1 MAEEKAKKQQQ
12 QQPPAP
18 APTPAAPSS
27 GDQDLDRPNDHR
39 KIGREQNLFMFDGDY
54 APGSGFFLP
63 RGAHIYNTLI
73 DYLRSEYKKRRFQEV
88 ITPNMF
94 NCTLWEKSGHWQHY
108 AENMFIVELSETEKH
123 SLKPMNC
130 PSHCRIFDH
139 TVRSWRELPL
149 RFADF
154 GVLHRNEAS
163 GALTGL
169 TRVRRFQQDDAH
181 IFCAP
186 EHIQQ
191 EISNSIDFMKSVYD
205 NFNFTFSMCLSTRPE
220 SYMGELQLW
229 DDAEAALKKV
239 LDEAGLKWTLN
250 EGDGAFY
257 GPKIDITISD
267 STGKLHQCATI
278 QLDFQLPIRF
288 DLKFVKPDGSYG
300 RPIIVHRAIFGSIE
314 RFIAI
319 LCENF
324 AGHWPFWLSPIQA
337 QIIPVNEKLNEY
349 AQKVE
354 GQLLDEGFMVE
365 CELDVSLTLNKKV
378 RNAQVAKYNFIL
390 VVGNK
395 EAEANSVTVRLTI
408 DKKTH
413 QLFLD
418 VDKLIVLFKEL
429 KATRAK
435 DASKALLELASQT

>member
-1 MAEEKAKKQQQ
+1 MMAAENK
-12 QQPPAP
+12 
-18 APTPAAPSS
+18 PTA
-27 GDQDLDRPNDHR
+27 GDQELERPNDHR
-39 KIGREQNLFMFDGDY
+39 KIGREQNLFMFDGEY

-63 RGAHIYNTLI
+63 RGAHIYNTLM
-73 DYLRSEYKKRRFQEV
+73 DYLRQEYRKRRYKEV

-94 NCTLWEKSGHWQHY
+94 NCTLWEKSGHWEHY
-108 AENMFIVELSETEKH
+108 AENMFTVELSETEKH
-123 SLKPMNC
+123 SWKPMNC
-130 PSHCRIFDH
+130 PSHCRIFDS

-181 IFCAP
+181 LFCAP
-186 EHIQQ
+186 EHIEQ
-191 EISNSIDFMKSVYD
+191 EIKNSIDFMRTVYD
-205 NFNFTFSMCLSTRPE
+205 NFDFTFSLCLSTRPE
-220 SYMGELQLW
+220 SYMGDLNLW
-229 DDAEAALKKV
+229 EDAEASLKKV
-239 LDEAGLKWTLN
+239 LEGTGLEWSLN

-257 GPKIDITISD
+257 GPKIDITITD
-267 STGKLHQCATI
+267 STGKPHQCATI

-288 DLKFVKPDGSYG
+288 DLKFVKPDGSFG

-324 AGHWPFWLSPIQA
+324 AGHWPFWLSPLQA
-337 QIIPVNEKLNEY
+337 QIVPVNEKLNDY
-349 AQKVE
+349 ALKVE
-354 GQLLDEGFMVE
+354 DRLIQEGFMVE
-365 CELDVSLTLNKKV
+365 CELDPGLTLNKKV
-378 RNAQVAKYNFIL
+378 RNAEVAKYNFIM

-395 EAEANSVTVRLTI
+395 EAEADSVTVRITV

-413 QLFLD
+413 QIFVT
-418 VDKLIVLFKEL
+418 VDRLIELFKEF
-429 KATRAK
+429 KEKKTK
-435 DASKALLELASQT
+435 NVNKEFLAAFS

>member
-1 MAEEKAKKQQQ
+1 MAAEK
-12 QQPPAP
+12 PAG
-18 APTPAAPSS
+18 
-27 GDQDLDRPNDHR
+27 GDQEIERPNDHR
-39 KIGREQNLFMFDGDY
+39 KIGREQSLFMFDGEY

-63 RGAHIYNTLI
+63 RGAHIYNTLME
-73 DYLRSEYKKRRFQEV
+73 YLRQEYRRRRYKEV

-108 AENMFIVELSETEKH
+108 AENMFTVELSETEKH
-123 SLKPMNC
+123 SWKPMNC
-130 PSHCRIFDH
+130 PSHCRIFDS

-163 GALTGL
+163 GALSGL

-181 IFCAP
+181 LFCAP
-186 EHIQQ
+186 EHIEQ
-191 EISNSIDFMKSVYD
+191 EIKNSIDFMRTVYD
-205 NFNFTFSMCLSTRPE
+205 NFDFTFSLCLSTRPE
-220 SYMGELQLW
+220 SYMGELALW
-229 DDAEAALKKV
+229 YDAESSLKKV
-239 LDEAGLKWTLN
+239 LEGTGLEWSLN

-257 GPKIDITISD
+257 GPKIDITITD
-267 STGKLHQCATI
+267 STGKPHQCATI

-288 DLKFVKPDGSYG
+288 DLKYVKPDASFG

-337 QIIPVNEKLNEY
+337 QIVPVNEKLNDY
-349 AQKVE
+349 ALEVE
-354 GQLLDEGFMVE
+354 DRLIQEGFMAE
-365 CELDVSLTLNKKV
+365 CELDPGLTLNKKI
-378 RNAQVAKYNFIL
+378 RNAEVSKYNFIL
-390 VVGNK
+390 VVGGK
-395 EAEANSVTVRLTI
+395 EAEADSVTIRVTV

-413 QLFLD
+413 QIFLSVDRLIELFRE
-418 VDKLIVLFKEL
+418 FKEKKVKHADQEL
-429 KATRAK
+429 LN
-435 DASKALLELASQT
+435 ALS

>member
-1 MAEEKAKKQQQ
+1 M
-12 QQPPAP
+12 
-18 APTPAAPSS
+18 AAPKPA
-27 GDQDLDRPNDHR
+27 GDQEIERPNDHR
-39 KIGREQNLFMFDGDY
+39 KIGREQSLFMFDGDY

-63 RGAHIYNTLI
+63 RGAYIYNTLME
-73 DYLRSEYKKRRFQEV
+73 YLRKEYRKRRYKEV

-94 NCTLWEKSGHWQHY
+94 NCTLWEKSGHWEHY
-108 AENMFIVELSETEKH
+108 AENMFTVELSETEKH
-123 SLKPMNC
+123 SWKPMNC
-130 PSHCRIFDH
+130 PSHCRIFDS

-181 IFCAP
+181 LFCAP
-186 EHIQQ
+186 EQIES
-191 EISNSIDFMKSVYD
+191 EISNSIDFMRAVYD
-205 NFNFTFSMCLSTRPE
+205 NFDFSFSLCLSTRPE
-220 SYMGELQLW
+220 SHMGDTSLW

-239 LDEAGLKWTLN
+239 LENTGLQWSLN

-257 GPKIDITISD
+257 GPKIDITITD
-267 STGKLHQCATI
+267 STGKPHQCATI

-288 DLKFVKPDGSYG
+288 DLKYVKPDSSFG

-324 AGHWPFWLSPIQA
+324 AGHWPFWLSPLQA
-337 QIIPVNEKLNEY
+337 QIIPVNEKLNDY
-349 AQKVE
+349 ATKLE
-354 GQLLDEGFMVE
+354 DRLLEEGFMVE
-365 CELDVSLTLNKKV
+365 TELDPGLTLNKKV
-378 RNAQVAKYNFIL
+378 RNAEVSKYNFIL

-395 EAEANSVTVRLTI
+395 EAEANSVTVRTTV

-413 QLFLD
+413 QICMP
-418 VDKLIVLFKEL
+418 VDRLVELFKDFKERRVKHADKEL
-429 KATRAK
+429 
-435 DASKALLELASQT
+435 LAAFS

>member
-1 MAEEKAKKQQQ
+1 
-12 QQPPAP
+12 
-18 APTPAAPSS
+18 
-27 GDQDLDRPNDHR
+27 
-39 KIGREQNLFMFDGDY
+39 MFDSDY

-63 RGAHIYNTLI
+63 RGTYIYNTLME
-73 DYLRSEYKKRRFQEV
+73 YLRQEYRKRRYKEV

-94 NCTLWEKSGHWQHY
+94 NCTLWEKSGHWAHY
-108 AENMFIVELSETEKH
+108 AENMFTVELSETEKH
-123 SLKPMNC
+123 SWKPMNC
-130 PSHCRIFDH
+130 PSHCRIFDS

-181 IFCAP
+181 LFCAP
-186 EHIQQ
+186 EHIEQ
-191 EISNSIDFMKSVYD
+191 EIKNSIEFMRDVYD
-205 NFNFTFSMCLSTRPE
+205 NFDFTFSLCLSTRPD
-220 SYMGELQLW
+220 SYMGELSLW
-229 DDAEAALKKV
+229 DDAEASLKRV
-239 LDEAGLKWTLN
+239 LENTGLEWTLN

-257 GPKIDITISD
+257 GPKIDITIRD
-267 STGKLHQCATI
+267 STGKPHQCATI

-288 DLKFVKPDGSYG
+288 DLKYVKPDSSFG

-337 QIIPVNEKLNEY
+337 QIIPVNEKCNEY
-349 AQKVE
+349 AESVE
-354 GQLLDEGFMVE
+354 DRLIMAGFNA
-365 CELDVSLTLNKKV
+365 ELETDSGLTLNKKI
-378 RNAQVAKYNFIL
+378 RNAEVFKYNFIL

-395 EAEANSVTVRLTI
+395 EAEADSVTVRVSGA
-408 DKKTH
+408 DKKVRQITTK
-413 QLFLD
+413 
-418 VDKLIVLFKEL
+418 VDQVIELFKEF
-429 KATRAK
+429 KEKRIK
-435 DASKALLELASQT
+435 DANAAFLAAFS

>member
-1 MAEEKAKKQQQ
+1 MAETK
-12 QQPPAP
+12 PA
-18 APTPAAPSS
+18 
-27 GDQDLDRPNDHR
+27 GDQEFERPNDHR
-39 KIGREQNLFMFDGDY
+39 KIGREQSLFMFDGDY

-73 DYLRSEYKKRRFQEV
+73 EYLRKEYRRRRYKEV

-94 NCTLWEKSGHWQHY
+94 NCTLWEKSGHWEHY
-108 AENMFIVELSETEKH
+108 AENMFTVELSETEKH
-123 SLKPMNC
+123 SWKPMNC
-130 PSHCRIFDH
+130 PSHCRIFDS

-181 IFCAP
+181 LFCAP
-186 EHIQQ
+186 EHIEQ
-191 EISNSIDFMKSVYD
+191 EIANSIEFMRTVYD
-205 NFNFTFSMCLSTRPE
+205 NFDFSFSLCLSTRPE
-220 SYMGELQLW
+220 SYMGELSLW
-229 DDAEAALKKV
+229 DDAEASLKKV
-239 LDEAGLKWTLN
+239 LENTGLEWTLN

-257 GPKIDITISD
+257 GPKIDITITD
-267 STGKLHQCATI
+267 STGKPHQCATI

-288 DLKFVKPDGSYG
+288 DLKYVKPDSSFG

-324 AGHWPFWLSPIQA
+324 AGHWPFWLSPLQA
-337 QIIPVNEKLNEY
+337 QIIPVNEKLNDYVLKIEDR
-349 AQKVE
+349 
-354 GQLLDEGFMVE
+354 LLEEGFMVDSE
-365 CELDVSLTLNKKV
+365 MDPGFTLNKKI
-378 RNAQVAKYNFIL
+378 RNAEVAKYNFIL

-395 EAEANSVTVRLTI
+395 EAEANSVTVRITVN
-408 DKKTH
+408 KKTH
-413 QLFLD
+413 QLCMT
-418 VDKLIVLFKEL
+418 VDRLVELFKEF
-429 KATRAK
+429 KEKRVKHA
-435 DASKALLELASQT
+435 DQEMLAAFS

>member
-1 MAEEKAKKQQQ
+1 MAEDK
-12 QQPPAP
+12 
-18 APTPAAPSS
+18 PSG
-27 GDQDLDRPNDHR
+27 GDQEIERPNDHR
-39 KIGREQNLFMFDGDY
+39 KIGREQNLFMFDGEY

-63 RGAHIYNTLI
+63 RGAHIYNTLM
-73 DYLRSEYKKRRFQEV
+73 DYLRQEYRKRRYKEV

-94 NCTLWEKSGHWQHY
+94 NCTLWEKSGHWAHY
-108 AENMFIVELSETEKH
+108 AENMFTVELSETEKH
-123 SLKPMNC
+123 SWKPMNC
-130 PSHCRIFDH
+130 PSHCRIFDS

-181 IFCAP
+181 LFCAP
-186 EHIQQ
+186 EHIEQ
-191 EISNSIDFMKSVYD
+191 EIKNSIEFMRTVYD
-205 NFNFTFSMCLSTRPE
+205 NFDFSFSLCLSTRPE
-220 SYMGELQLW
+220 SYMGELSLW
-229 DDAEAALKKV
+229 DDAEASLKKV
-239 LDEAGLKWTLN
+239 LENTGLEWSMN

-257 GPKIDITISD
+257 GPKIDITITD
-267 STGKLHQCATI
+267 STGKPHQCATI

-288 DLKFVKPDGSYG
+288 DLKYVKPDSSFG

-324 AGHWPFWLSPIQA
+324 AGNWPFWLSPIQA
-337 QIIPVNEKLNEY
+337 QIIPVNEKLNDY
-349 AQKVE
+349 ALKVE
-354 GQLLDEGFMVE
+354 DRLIQEGFMAE
-365 CELDVSLTLNKKV
+365 CELDPGLTLNKKV
-378 RNAQVAKYNFIL
+378 RNAEVSKYNFIL

-395 EAEANSVTVRLTI
+395 EAEAESVTARVTV

-413 QLFLD
+413 QIVVK
-418 VDKLIVLFKEL
+418 VDRLIELFKEF
-429 KATRAK
+429 KEKRVKHADRE
-435 DASKALLELASQT
+435 LLAAFS

>member
-1 MAEEKAKKQQQ
+1 MAETK
-12 QQPPAP
+12 
-18 APTPAAPSS
+18 PT
-27 GDQDLDRPNDHR
+27 GDQEIERPNDHR
-39 KIGREQNLFMFDGDY
+39 KIGREQNLFMFDGEY

-63 RGAHIYNTLI
+63 RGAHIYNTLM
-73 DYLRSEYKKRRFQEV
+73 DYLRKEYRKRRYQEV

-108 AENMFIVELSETEKH
+108 AENMFTVELSETEKH
-123 SLKPMNC
+123 SWKPMNC
-130 PSHCRIFDH
+130 PSHCRIFDS

-181 IFCAP
+181 LFCAP
-186 EHIQQ
+186 EHIEQ
-191 EISNSIDFMKSVYD
+191 EIRNSIEFMRTVYD
-205 NFNFTFSMCLSTRPE
+205 NFDFSFSLCLSTRPE
-220 SYMGELQLW
+220 SYMGDLALW
-229 DDAEAALKKV
+229 EDAETSLKKV
-239 LDEAGLKWTLN
+239 LCDTGLEWTLN

-257 GPKIDITISD
+257 GPKIDITITD
-267 STGKLHQCATI
+267 STGKPHQCATI

-288 DLKFVKPDGSYG
+288 DLKYVKPDSSFG

-337 QIIPVNEKLNEY
+337 QIIPVNEKLNDY
-349 AQKVE
+349 ALKVE
-354 GQLLDEGFMVE
+354 DRLIEEGFMAE
-365 CELDVSLTLNKKV
+365 CELDPGLTLNKKV
-378 RNAQVAKYNFIL
+378 RNAEVAKYNFIL

-395 EAEANSVTVRLTI
+395 EAEAESVTVRI
-408 DKKTH
+408 SADKKVP
-413 QLFLD
+413 QPFVS
-418 VDKLIVLFKEL
+418 VDRLIELFKEF
-429 KATRAK
+429 KEKRVKHADK
-435 DASKALLELASQT
+435 EMLAAFS

>member
-1 MAEEKAKKQQQ
+1 MA
-12 QQPPAP
+12 
-18 APTPAAPSS
+18 AAESQTT
-27 GDQDLDRPNDHR
+27 GDQPGQEIERPNDHR
-39 KIGREQNLFMFDGDY
+39 KIGREQNLFMFDGEY

-63 RGAHIYNTLI
+63 RGAHIYNTLL
-73 DYLRSEYKKRRFQEV
+73 DYLRKEYRKRKYREV

-94 NCTLWEKSGHWQHY
+94 NCTLWQKSGHWDHY
-108 AENMFIVELSETEKH
+108 AENMFTVELSETEKH
-123 SLKPMNC
+123 SWKPMNC
-130 PSHCRIFDH
+130 PSHCRIFDS

-181 IFCAP
+181 LFCAP
-186 EHIQQ
+186 EQIEQ
-191 EISNSIDFMKSVYD
+191 EIRNSIEFTRAVYD
-205 NFNFTFSMCLSTRPE
+205 NFDFTFSLCLSTRPE
-220 SYMGELQLW
+220 SYMGDLALW

-239 LDEAGLKWTLN
+239 LIDTGLEWSMN

-257 GPKIDITISD
+257 GPKIDITIRD
-267 STGKLHQCATI
+267 STGKPHQCATI

-288 DLKFVKPDGSYG
+288 DLKYVKPDSSFG
-300 RPIIVHRAIFGSIE
+300 RPIIVHRAIFGSVE

-337 QIIPVNEKLNEY
+337 QIIPVNEKLNDY
-349 AQKVE
+349 ATKIE
-354 GQLLDEGFMVE
+354 DRLLEEGFMAE
-365 CELDVSLTLNKKV
+365 CELDPGLTLNKKV
-378 RNAQVAKYNFIL
+378 RNAEVSKYNFIL

-395 EAEANSVTVRLTI
+395 EAEVDSVTVRLSVE
-408 DKKTH
+408 KKTH
-413 QLFLD
+413 NIFLS
-418 VDKLIVLFKEL
+418 VDRLIEVFKEL
-429 KATRAK
+429 RDTRVKRA
-435 DASKALLELASQT
+435 DQAFLAACA

>member
-1 MAEEKAKKQQQ
+1 MAAVDKSA
-12 QQPPAP
+12 AP
-18 APTPAAPSS
+18 AAA
-27 GDQDLDRPNDHR
+27 GDQEIERPNDHR
-39 KIGREQNLFMFDGDY
+39 KIGREQALFMFDGEY

-73 DYLRSEYKKRRFQEV
+73 EYLRKEYRKRRYKEV

-94 NCTLWEKSGHWQHY
+94 NCTLWEKSGHWEHY
-108 AENMFIVELSETEKH
+108 AENMFTVELSETEKH
-123 SLKPMNC
+123 SWKPMNC
-130 PSHCRIFDH
+130 PSHCRIFDS

-181 IFCAP
+181 LFCAP
-186 EHIQQ
+186 EHIEQ
-191 EISNSIDFMKSVYD
+191 EITNSIDFMRTVYD
-205 NFNFTFSMCLSTRPE
+205 NFDFSFSLCLSTRPE
-220 SYMGELQLW
+220 SYMGELSLW
-229 DDAEAALKKV
+229 DDAEASLKKV
-239 LDEAGLKWTLN
+239 LDNTGLKWTLN

-257 GPKIDITISD
+257 GPKIDITITD
-267 STGKLHQCATI
+267 STGKPHQCATI

-288 DLKFVKPDGSYG
+288 DLKYVKPDSSFG

-324 AGHWPFWLSPIQA
+324 AGHWPFWLSPLQA
-337 QIIPVNEKLNEY
+337 QIIPVNDKLNDY
-349 AQKVE
+349 ALSIE
-354 GQLLDEGFMVE
+354 DRLLEEGFMAE
-365 CELDVSLTLNKKV
+365 CELDPGLTLNKKV
-378 RNAQVAKYNFIL
+378 RNAEVAKYNFIL

-395 EAEANSVTVRLTI
+395 EADAKSVTVRVSVE
-408 DKKTH
+408 KKTH
-413 QLFLD
+413 NITMSIDRL
-418 VDKLIVLFKEL
+418 VELFKEF
-429 KATRAK
+429 KEKKVKHADK
-435 DASKALLELASQT
+435 ELLAAFS

>member
-1 MAEEKAKKQQQ
+1 MAEAK
-12 QQPPAP
+12 PA
-18 APTPAAPSS
+18 
-27 GDQDLDRPNDHR
+27 GDQEVERPNDHR

-63 RGAHIYNTLI
+63 RGAHIYNTLME
-73 DYLRSEYKKRRFQEV
+73 YLRKEYRKRRYKEV

-94 NCTLWEKSGHWQHY
+94 NCTLWEKSGHWEHY
-108 AENMFIVELSETEKH
+108 AENMFTVELSETEKH
-123 SLKPMNC
+123 SWKPMNC
-130 PSHCRIFDH
+130 PSHCRIFDS

-181 IFCAP
+181 LFCAP
-186 EHIQQ
+186 EQIEQ
-191 EISNSIDFMKSVYD
+191 EIANSIEFTRTVYD
-205 NFNFTFSMCLSTRPE
+205 NFDFTFSLCLSTRPE
-220 SYMGELQLW
+220 SYMGDLSLW
-229 DDAEAALKKV
+229 DDAEASLKRV
-239 LDEAGLKWTLN
+239 LENTGLEWTLN

-257 GPKIDITISD
+257 GPKIDITITD
-267 STGKLHQCATI
+267 STGKPHQCATI

-288 DLKFVKPDGSYG
+288 DLKYVKPDSSFG

-337 QIIPVNEKLNEY
+337 QIIPVNEKLNDY
-349 AQKVE
+349 ALKVE
-354 GQLLDEGFMVE
+354 DRLLEEGFMVE
-365 CELDVSLTLNKKV
+365 SELDPGFTLNKKV
-378 RNAQVAKYNFIL
+378 RNAEVAKYNFIL
-390 VVGNK
+390 VVGPK
-395 EAEANSVTVRLTI
+395 EAEANSVTVRVTV

-413 QLFLD
+413 QLCMTT
-418 VDKLIVLFKEL
+418 DKLVELFKEF
-429 KATRAK
+429 KEKRVRNV
-435 DASKALLELASQT
+435 DREILAAFS

>member
-1 MAEEKAKKQQQ
+1 MTEQK
-12 QQPPAP
+12 
-18 APTPAAPSS
+18 PSG
-27 GDQDLDRPNDHR
+27 GDQEVERPNDHR
-39 KIGREQNLFMFDGDY
+39 KIGREQNLFMFDGEF

-63 RGAHIYNTLI
+63 RGAHIYNTLM
-73 DYLRSEYKKRRFQEV
+73 DYLRQEYRKRRYQEV

-94 NCTLWEKSGHWQHY
+94 NCTLWEKSGHWAHY
-108 AENMFIVELSETEKH
+108 AENMFTVELSETEKH
-123 SLKPMNC
+123 SWKPMNC
-130 PSHCRIFDH
+130 PSHCRIFDS

-181 IFCAP
+181 LFCAP
-186 EHIQQ
+186 EQIEQ
-191 EISNSIDFMKSVYD
+191 EIKSSIEFTRAVYD
-205 NFNFTFSMCLSTRPE
+205 NFDFKFSLCLSTRPE
-220 SYMGELQLW
+220 SYMGDRSLW

-239 LDEAGLKWTLN
+239 LENTGLEWSMN

-257 GPKIDITISD
+257 GPKIDITITD
-267 STGKLHQCATI
+267 STGKPHQCATI

-288 DLKFVKPDGSYG
+288 DLKYVKPDSSFG
-300 RPIIVHRAIFGSIE
+300 RPIIVHRAIYGSIE

-324 AGHWPFWLSPIQA
+324 AGHWPFWLSPLQA
-337 QIIPVNEKLNEY
+337 QIIPVNEKLNDY
-349 AQKVE
+349 ALKVE
-354 GQLLDEGFMVE
+354 DRLIQEGFMAE
-365 CELDVSLTLNKKV
+365 CELDPGLTLNKKV
-378 RNAQVAKYNFIL
+378 RNAEVAKYNFIL

-395 EAEANSVTVRLTI
+395 EAEANSVTARVTV

-413 QLFLD
+413 QIVVS
-418 VDKLIVLFKEL
+418 VDRLVELFKEF
-429 KATRAK
+429 KEKRVKHADK
-435 DASKALLELASQT
+435 ELLAAFS

>member
-1 MAEEKAKKQQQ
+1 MTDSKDVG
-12 QQPPAP
+12 
-18 APTPAAPSS
+18 
-27 GDQDLDRPNDHR
+27 GDKEVERPNDHR
-39 KIGREQNLFMFDGDY
+39 KIGREQSLFMFDGEY

-73 DYLRSEYKKRRFQEV
+73 DYLRQEYRKRRYKEV

-94 NCTLWEKSGHWQHY
+94 NCTLWEKSGHWDHY
-108 AENMFIVELSETEKH
+108 AENMFTVELSETEKH
-123 SLKPMNC
+123 SWKPMNC
-130 PSHCRIFDH
+130 PSHCRIFDS

-163 GALTGL
+163 GALSGL

-181 IFCAP
+181 LFCAP
-186 EHIQQ
+186 EHIEQ
-191 EISNSIDFMKSVYD
+191 EIRNSIDFMQTVYD
-205 NFNFTFSMCLSTRPE
+205 NFDFSFSLCLSTRPE
-220 SYMGELQLW
+220 SYMGDLSLW
-229 DDAEAALKKV
+229 DDAEAALKRV
-239 LDEAGLKWTLN
+239 LDNTGLQWTLN

-257 GPKIDITISD
+257 GPKIDITITD
-267 STGKLHQCATI
+267 STGKPHQCATI

-288 DLKFVKPDGSYG
+288 DLKYVKPDSSFG

-324 AGHWPFWLSPIQA
+324 VGNWPFWLSPLQA
-337 QIIPVNEKLNEY
+337 QIVPVNEKLNDY
-349 AQKVE
+349 ALKVE
-354 GQLLDEGFMVE
+354 DRLIQEGFMVE
-365 CELDVSLTLNKKV
+365 CELDPGLTLNKKV
-378 RNAQVAKYNFIL
+378 RNAEVSKYNFIL

-395 EAEANSVTVRLTI
+395 EAEAESVTVRVTV

-413 QLFLD
+413 QIFVS
-418 VDKLIVLFKEL
+418 VDKLVELFKEF
-429 KATRAK
+429 K
-435 DASKALLELASQT
+435 SKRVRHADKELLAAFS

>member
-1 MAEEKAKKQQQ
+1 MASA
-12 QQPPAP
+12 
-18 APTPAAPSS
+18 
-27 GDQDLDRPNDHR
+27 GDQEIERPNDHR
-39 KIGREQNLFMFDGDY
+39 KIGREQNLFMFDGEY

-73 DYLRSEYKKRRFQEV
+73 EYLRKEYRKRRYREV

-108 AENMFIVELSETEKH
+108 AENMFTVELSETEKH
-123 SLKPMNC
+123 SWKPMNC
-130 PSHCRIFDH
+130 PSHCRIFDS
-139 TVRSWRELPL
+139 TVRSWRDLPL

-181 IFCAP
+181 LFCAP
-186 EHIQQ
+186 EHIEQ
-191 EISNSIDFMKSVYD
+191 EITNSIEFMRTVYD
-205 NFNFTFSMCLSTRPE
+205 NFDFKFSLCLSTRPE
-220 SYMGELQLW
+220 SYMGDLSLW
-229 DDAEAALKKV
+229 DDAEASLKKV
-239 LDEAGLKWTLN
+239 LESTGLEWTLN

-257 GPKIDITISD
+257 GPKIDITITD
-267 STGKLHQCATI
+267 STGKPHQCATI

-288 DLKFVKPDGSYG
+288 DLKYVKPDSSFE

-337 QIIPVNEKLNEY
+337 QIVPVNEKLNDY
-349 AQKVE
+349 ALSIE
-354 GQLLDEGFMVE
+354 DRLLEEGFMAE
-365 CELDVSLTLNKKV
+365 CELDPGLTLNKKV
-378 RNAQVAKYNFIL
+378 RNAEVAKYNFIL

-395 EAEANSVTVRLTI
+395 EAEAKSVTVRVTV

-413 QLFLD
+413 QLCMS
-418 VDKLIVLFKEL
+418 VDRLIELFKEF
-429 KATRAK
+429 KEKRVKHADK
-435 DASKALLELASQT
+435 EMLAAFA

>member
-1 MAEEKAKKQQQ
+1 MAESK
-12 QQPPAP
+12 PA
-18 APTPAAPSS
+18 
-27 GDQDLDRPNDHR
+27 GDQEVERPNDHR
-39 KIGREQNLFMFDGDY
+39 KIGREQSLFMFDGDY

-63 RGAHIYNTLI
+63 RGAHIYNTLME
-73 DYLRSEYKKRRFQEV
+73 YLRKEYRRRRYKEV

-94 NCTLWEKSGHWQHY
+94 NCTLWEKSGHWEHY
-108 AENMFIVELSETEKH
+108 AENMFTVELSETEKH
-123 SLKPMNC
+123 SWKPMNC
-130 PSHCRIFDH
+130 PSHCRIFDS

-181 IFCAP
+181 LFCAP
-186 EHIQQ
+186 EQIEQ
-191 EISNSIDFMKSVYD
+191 EITNSIEFTRTVYD
-205 NFNFTFSMCLSTRPE
+205 NFDFTFSLCLSTRPE
-220 SYMGELQLW
+220 SYMGDLSLW
-229 DDAEAALKKV
+229 DDAEASLKRV
-239 LDEAGLKWTLN
+239 LENTGLKWTLN

-257 GPKIDITISD
+257 GPKIDITITD
-267 STGKLHQCATI
+267 STGKPHQCATI

-288 DLKFVKPDGSYG
+288 DLKYVKPDSSFG

-337 QIIPVNEKLNEY
+337 QIIPVKETLNDY
-349 AQKVE
+349 VLKVE
-354 GQLLDEGFMVE
+354 DRLLEEGFMVE
-365 CELDVSLTLNKKV
+365 SELDPGFTLNKKI
-378 RNAQVAKYNFIL
+378 RNAEVAKYNFIL
-390 VVGNK
+390 VVGPK
-395 EAEANSVTVRLTI
+395 EAEANSVTVRITV

-413 QLFLD
+413 QLCMTIDRL
-418 VDKLIVLFKEL
+418 VELFKEF
-429 KATRAK
+429 KEKRVKHADRE
-435 DASKALLELASQT
+435 LLAAFS

>member
-1 MAEEKAKKQQQ
+1 MLARLTEE
-12 QQPPAP
+12 
-18 APTPAAPSS
+18 
-27 GDQDLDRPNDHR
+27 RPNDHR
-39 KIGREQNLFMFDGDY
+39 KIGQEQDLFMFDGEF

-73 DYLRSEYKKRRFQEV
+73 DYLRSEYRKRRYKEV

-94 NCTLWEKSGHWQHY
+94 NCTLWEKSGHWEHY
-108 AENMFIVELSETEKH
+108 AENMFMIELSETEKH

-130 PSHCRIFDH
+130 PSHCRIFDS
-139 TVRSWRELPL
+139 TVRSWRDLPL

-181 IFCAP
+181 LFCAP
-186 EHIQQ
+186 EHIEQ
-191 EISNSIDFMKSVYD
+191 EISNSIDFMRAVYD
-205 NFNFTFSMCLSTRPE
+205 NFDFTFSLCLSTRPE
-220 SYMGELQLW
+220 SYMGELSLW
-229 DDAEAALKKV
+229 DGAESALKKV
-239 LDEAGLKWTLN
+239 LNETGLEWTLN

-267 STGKLHQCATI
+267 STGKQHQCATI

-288 DLKFVKPDGSYG
+288 DLKYVNPDSSFG
-300 RPIIVHRAIFGSIE
+300 RPVIVHRAIFGSIE

-337 QIIPVNEKLNEY
+337 QIIPVNEKLDKY
-349 AQKVE
+349 A
-354 GQLLDEGFMVE
+354 LDLEDRLICEGFMVDS
-365 CELDVSLTLNKKV
+365 ELDPGLTLNKKV
-378 RNAQVAKYNFIL
+378 RNAEVAKYNFIL
-390 VVGNK
+390 VVGQK
-395 EAEANSVTVRLTI
+395 EADANSVTVRVTV

-413 QLFLD
+413 NKFVSID
-418 VDKLIVLFKEL
+418 RLIEVFRDLVK
-429 KATRAK
+429 RRVK
-435 DASKALLELASQT
+435 DASKELQESLS